1 MNSSR
6 LKRAYDM
13 IPTNSNMALAD
24 DTSMAARKFLCV
36 HKTAHIMT
44 ARTKTINSGAQH
56 RVALLRCWTRTLL
69 AVTSMTPIHC
79 STSTCYINDVH
90 KTLGGPNV
98 LLKWITGSHRQSKHH
113 AAVCSDSDMQFVNRD
128 PHRGQVHAKGACHGG
143 HERKHEHDAV
153 DHQVEGHKL
162 VAPVV
167 QVQSNEVL
175 CVCHLR
181 TWHTPLGNYCAVST
195 AVPAVCWCQVH
206 RHRKRVQAGR
216 SCTPCL
222 WPWPGG

>member
-1 MNSSR
+1 M
-6 LKRAYDM
+6 
-13 IPTNSNMALAD
+13 
-24 DTSMAARKFLCV
+24 
-36 HKTAHIMT
+36 
-44 ARTKTINSGAQH
+44 
-56 RVALLRCWTRTLL
+56 
-69 AVTSMTPIHC
+69 
-79 STSTCYINDVH
+79 TST

-206 RHRKRVQAGR
+206 RQQECKQGGAAHLVFGHGQAAEQIV
-216 SCTPCL
+216 CL
-222 WPWPGG
+222 HEVHLQNNGSGSDSGTLSTKKGHMSSL